1 MPKSSAAIVRVLVRL
16 PLISPLKYFKRGQDG
31 SEPSKKKLG
40 LDFESVVEDPIPT
53 LEDPIPTLEDPI
65 PALEDPIPAL
75 EDPIPALEDPIP
87 ALEDPIPALEDPIPA
102 LSASVVEGVSS
113 NDFNSVVADSKES
126 ITLDN
131 FELSIILFYV

>member
-87 ALEDPIPALEDPIPA
+87 ALEDPIPAL
-102 LSASVVEGVSS
+102 SASVVEGVSS

>member
-40 LDFESVVEDPIPT
+40 LDFESVVEDPT
-53 LEDPIPTLEDPI
+53 PTLEDPI
-65 PALEDPIPAL
+65 PALEDPTPTL
-75 EDPIPALEDPIP
+75 EDPIPALEDPTP
-87 ALEDPIPALEDPIPA
+87 TLEDPIPA